1 MSKWTCQIQEAALHP
16 IQQKT
21 SSHVGRVTVSKM
33 FDIPHSE
40 ILMLSCSW
48 PFVSFCILFYELTIT
63 NSQCLLQPLKCP
75 SCHVAR
81 CARQTAG
88 TPLAEPWTATA
99 WNRIASVF
107 LSRYTCKVQTYTY
120 LIIFTS
126 FYRYACAWRCIKTG
140 ACPNQSETCNR
151 PNGQR
156 LVWVY
161 KNLLYRLYPVW
172 IITPLGWGLW
182 RLHIRIWPIRIWHGC
197 RTKR

>member
-1 MSKWTCQIQEAALHP
+1 MF
-16 IQQKT
+16 
-21 SSHVGRVTVSKM
+21 VT
-33 FDIPHSE
+33 
-40 ILMLSCSW
+40 
-48 PFVSFCILFYELTIT
+48 FCILLYPFLWT

-75 SCHVAR
+75 SSHVAR

-140 ACPNQSETCNR
+140 AFPNQSETCNR

-156 LVWVY
+156 LVWVN

-172 IITPLGWGLW
+172 IITPLGCGLW
-182 RLHIRIWPIRIWHGC
+182 GLHIRIWPIRILAWLQNQTLTPQRQQIWSCIPYHAHHFPYHFVWFLC
-197 RTKR
+197 LCHFISSWS